1 MKLHNKNIIK
11 IINRLARYER
21 QLEELSVDSKFTIEI
36 NATFYIIQMLLI
48 KRYKRERKLN

>member
-11 IINRLARYER
+11 MINRLARYER
-21 QLEELSVDSKFTIEI
+21 QLEELSIDSKFTIEI

>member
-1 MKLHNKNIIK
+1 MKLNNKNIIK

-21 QLEELSVDSKFTIEI
+21 QLEELSIDSKFTIEI

>member
-21 QLEELSVDSKFTIEI
+21 QLEELSIDSKFTIEI

-48 KRYKRERKLN
+48 KRYKRERK